1 MTAHSDR
8 TIRCACLCVAGMR
21 HSQVAGEIDA
31 GLILEAATRAVTFW
45 PDDPLLL
52 RGLLTRPP
60 QRDRDTIH
68 RRNPAGPAISD
79 RMMACSSDDQLMA

>member
-1 MTAHSDR
+1 MMAHSDR
-8 TIRCACLCVAGMR
+8 TIRCACLCVAGTR

-31 GLILEAATRAVTFW
+31 GLILEAAARAVTFW

-52 RGLLTRPP
+52 RRLLTRPP

-68 RRNPAGPAISD
+68 RRKWAEPAISD
-79 RMMACSSDDQLMA
+79 GMIACSSDDHPMT